1 MSAAFVVWR
10 RTTDTSWSLGR
21 WMFPEFTS
29 GRRSEMFWAPRWIN
43 DIIIRWF
50 VQPINVSFLDIYILG
65 YNRSVKVVGTTRI
78 RKAFSK
84 HNNVTSE
91 PQFTSSSSLLGSP
104 STSSILHSPAP
115 RRPARLPSSTHRSAS
130 PSLQRQKQHSRM
142 SQGAVKDVNEQKP
155 NFLFSEEVSWEIFFS
170 CSVMLL
176 YAQRT

>member
-1 MSAAFVVWR
+1 MSSGFVVWR

-29 GRRSEMFWAPRWIN
+29 GQRFEMFWAPRWIN
-43 DIIIRWF
+43 DSIIRCF
-50 VQPINVSFLDIYILG
+50 VQPIDLSFLEIYILG
-65 YNRSVKVVGTTRI
+65 YNRSVKVVGIKRI

-84 HNNVTSE
+84 HNNVT
-91 PQFTSSSSLLGSP
+91 QFTSSSSLLGSP